1 MTHRFR
7 VQPLA
12 RTELAEQATYLEI
25 EGGDGLADRFLDA
38 AESTFRLLASHGK
51 IGWQARV
58 PHLRAKGIRV
68 FRIRGFERLLV
79 VYRPT
84 EEGVDILRVLHS
96 SRDLDALLSDE
107 LID

>member
-1 MTHRFR
+1 MKAYR
-7 VQPLA
+7 L
-12 RTELAEQATYLEI
+12 LEQAGVDLDDHAIYVAENGSLEV
-25 EGGDGLADRFLDA
+25 A
-38 AESTFRLLASHGK
+38 ARLFAAARETFTLLASQPQ
-51 IGWQARV
+51 IGWRRDFGAHIPESVRF
-58 PHLRAKGIRV
+58 